1 MSILIG
7 FLLYVSLIAWLC
19 ALTGINRL
27 EDAKPRATAFSP
39 ATDYPARVPA
49 RQAQG

>member
-7 FLLYVSLIAWLC
+7 ILLYVLLIAWLC

-27 EDAKPRATAFSP
+27 DGARPHATPVSK
-39 ATDYPARVPA
+39 ATKYPARVAAPE
-49 RQAQG
+49 AQG